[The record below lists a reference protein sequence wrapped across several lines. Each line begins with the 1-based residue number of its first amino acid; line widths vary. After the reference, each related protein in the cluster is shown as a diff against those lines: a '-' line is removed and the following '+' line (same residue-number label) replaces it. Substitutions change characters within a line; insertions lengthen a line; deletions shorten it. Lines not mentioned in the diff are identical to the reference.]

1 MTFTVYVYVLVLL
14 LTYNLY
20 PCLFETSTAEFE
32 CLWDPYVTRS
42 NRFKL
47 LHWNKCGSTYPN
59 SLIATGRSSNNFD
72 HCFVWN
78 GSTYPNTV
86 ISLIATGRSSNNFD
100 HCFVCNGYV
109 GTLPNFQGQ

>member
-20 PCLFETSTAEFE
+20 PCSFETSTAEFE
-32 CLWDPYVTRS
+32 CVWDPYMTRS

-47 LHWNKCGSTYPN
+47 LHWNKC
-59 SLIATGRSSNNFD
+59 
-72 HCFVWN
+72 